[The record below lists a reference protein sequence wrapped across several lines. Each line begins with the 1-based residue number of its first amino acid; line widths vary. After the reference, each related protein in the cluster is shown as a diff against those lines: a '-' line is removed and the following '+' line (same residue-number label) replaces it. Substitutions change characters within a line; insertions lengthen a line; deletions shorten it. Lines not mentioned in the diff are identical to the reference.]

1 MTFSKQGQMAPS
13 IPGHP
18 VITGRTGTVLSPGRS
33 RDMLPCLSV
42 HSFVI
47 LLLKKG
53 VFLRS
58 LISTLGYVG
67 VLRGGLLPPRRDP
80 ETVFRASDGGD
91 AHMTVSLADR
101 QLLFR
106 IIT

>member
-1 MTFSKQGQMAPS
+1 MTFSKEGQMAPS

-67 VLRGGLLPPRRDP
+67 VLRGGVAATSSGP
-80 ETVFRASDGGD
+80 
-91 AHMTVSLADR
+91 
-101 QLLFR
+101 
-106 IIT
+106 